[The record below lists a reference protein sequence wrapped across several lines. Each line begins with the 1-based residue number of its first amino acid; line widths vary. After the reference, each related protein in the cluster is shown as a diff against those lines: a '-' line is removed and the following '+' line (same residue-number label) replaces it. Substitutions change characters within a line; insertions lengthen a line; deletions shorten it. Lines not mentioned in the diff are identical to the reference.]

1 MRPII
6 LGVSGMLALAACG
19 GGGGAGGQQA
29 IEDQQSR
36 VARLRNLAD
45 ARCMCLMNDATD
57 KRCSFDYDDD
67 RKGLTVTPMPPLD
80 FAVTTQGSCF
90 AELDGQCA
98 TEGYYLRGGN
108 PDDRICSQDDAIA
121 VNDLHETV
129 TKQRGKA
136 AADAAAKKRIEE
148 IRAAWRAR

>member
-1 MRPII
+1 MRRTAIAI
-6 LGVSGMLALAACG
+6 SGLLALAACG
-19 GGGGAGGQQA
+19 SDGGGEQQPFA
-29 IEDQQSR
+29 DQQSR
-36 VARLRNLAD
+36 IARLRNLAD

-57 KRCSFDYDDD
+57 NRCNFDYDDE

-98 TEGYYLRGGN
+98 TEGYYLRGGD
-108 PDDRICSQDDAIA
+108 PDARICSQDDAIA
-121 VNDLHETV
+121 VNDLHEKV
-129 TKQRGKA
+129 TKQGGKT
-136 AADAAAKKRIEE
+136 AADAAAQKRIEE